1 MISAMAKKPTKITT
15 PEPTEAEISAV
26 AASKKKARAERCWAE
41 VQAVLQHHRCGIV
54 GVAEIAGS
62 AVSTGVRIV
71 PQD

>member
-1 MISAMAKKPTKITT
+1 MVRSMAKHKPQTT
-15 PEPTEAEISAV
+15 TEPTEAQL
-26 AASKKKARAERCWAE
+26 AATAATKKKQRAERCWAE

-62 AVSTGVRIV
+62 SVSTGVRIV